1 MLKNY
6 WKTTPYA
13 CLEITTS
20 IPLNGCIVDCS
31 FCPQRLLVQKYKG
44 NKVLSF
50 EDYKKIIDKLP
61 KEIRI
66 TFAGFVEPWL
76 NRDCT
81 DMLLYAYDRGHEI
94 AVFTTGIG
102 MSVSDMERIKH
113 IPFAGN
119 PNGGFVLH
127 LPDNELLAKH
137 PISNKYIEVIE
148 YIGSIR
154 DEIKNFY
161 IMSMGS
167 VHEKIKHV
175 FDGIQPSEMWS
186 RAGNLRHESIL
197 KPELLI
203 LKDKYK
209 TIYHGDKEMTCNCYE
224 RLYHNILL
232 PNGVV
237 SLCCMDYGLDH
248 ILGNLFTQEYDD
260 ILPAPFSTFD
270 LCKFCE
276 NAIAPDSP
284 HFDAEKKSFLI

>member
-1 MLKNY
+1 
-6 WKTTPYA
+6 
-13 CLEITTS
+13 
-20 IPLNGCIVDCS
+20 
-31 FCPQRLLVQKYKG
+31 
-44 NKVLSF
+44 
-50 EDYKKIIDKLP
+50 
-61 KEIRI
+61 
-66 TFAGFVEPWL
+66 
-76 NRDCT
+76 
-81 DMLLYAYDRGHEI
+81 
-94 AVFTTGIG
+94 

-197 KPELLI
+197 KPELLN

-232 PNGVV
+232 PNGDV